1 MLNKIDLKKALE
13 NQGRKY
19 TKELKDVIDT
29 AVVQIVKAVSK
40 TLEDYPT
47 KVEIKVQFDGVNK
60 CLDKVENRLDKV
72 ENRLEKVEFAV
83 KDVKRDL
90 NDLKADTP
98 TMQDVQ
104 NHEKRILKIEQVVLS
119 SP

>member
-1 MLNKIDLKKALE
+1 MLSKIDLKKAFE

-19 TKELKDVIDT
+19 TRELKDVIDT
-29 AVVQIVKAVSK
+29 AVVQIVEAVSK
-40 TLEDYPT
+40 TLKDYPA
-47 KVEIKVQFDGVNK
+47 KVEIREQFDGVNK
-60 CLDKVENRLDKV
+60 RLDKV
-72 ENRLEKVEFAV
+72 ENRLGTVEFAV